1 MAAFIAC
8 AIFISL
14 RYFIGLQKS
23 RLVPS
28 TAVSFLGFLCDS
40 EEQVFLLPQGKRTK
54 FASPRENILRHK
66 TVSLKNRLKFAEKTT
81 SFAY

>member
-14 RYFIGLQKS
+14 QYFIGLQKG

-28 TAVSFLGFLCDS
+28 TAVSFLGFICDS
-40 EEQVFLLPQGKRTK
+40 EKQVFLLPQGKRTK
-54 FASPRENILRHK
+54 FAALRETILSHK
-66 TVSLKNRLKFAEKTT
+66 TVSLKNLQKFAGKTT
-81 SFAY
+81 STAY

>member
-1 MAAFIAC
+1 MFIAC
-8 AIFISL
+8 VTFISL

-28 TAVSFLGFLCDS
+28 TAVNFPGFICDS
-40 EEQVFLLPQGKRTK
+40 EKQVFLLLQEKRTK
-54 FASPRENILRHK
+54 FAAQRKNILSHK
-66 TVSLKNRLKFAEKTT
+66 TVSLKNLQKLVGKTT